1 MVCLSEIKTLWDTS
15 PVLSAESVAFLC
27 ILVASASKGFRE
39 GEFIFDLDIVMLWC
53 QHWLAVSCTQTCWS
67 KMSRDQGQVFTD
79 ALHAFYLLIP
89 LSLCCDIAWSLWGT
103 RSWFLKFCV
112 SGMWFCQE
120 MRYSEGRV
128 YGLLK
133 SGQSCKDL
141 RRAASQKT

>member
-1 MVCLSEIKTLWDTS
+1 MVCLSVIKTQWDTS
-15 PVLSAESVAFLC
+15 PVLSESVAFLC
-27 ILVASASKGFRE
+27 ILVASASKGFWE
-39 GEFIFDLDIVMLWC
+39 GEFIFNLEIVVLWC
-53 QHWLAVSCTQTCWS
+53 QHWWAVSCTQTCWS

-79 ALHAFYLLIP
+79 ALHAFCLLIP
-89 LSLCCDIAWSLWGT
+89 LSLCCDIARSLWET
-103 RSWFLKFCV
+103 RSWFLKFYV

-141 RRAASQKT
+141 RHPASQKT